1 MNILIIYL
9 IAATSGWAIGRL
21 QRQALAH
28 QASRLLLITFFIRL
42 TLLFF
47 LGAAALFLHLSLL
60 HLILN
65 IILFWIISLIA
76 FQ

>member
-1 MNILIIYL
+1 MNIFISYL
-9 IAATSGWAIGRL
+9 IAATSGWAIGHL
-21 QRQALAH
+21 QRQALAYR
-28 QASRLLLITFFIRL
+28 ASRLLIITFFLRL

-47 LGAAALFLHLSLL
+47 LGTATLFLHLSLL